1 MPQGKAAIVATAATG
16 FAAAAATAPRLDV
29 PLQAGGSEG
38 ERERE
43 GKGVSMSMEELIA
56 PVPHLQ
62 AEIRRTKSQMLLYY
76 FLEKRNRLRSRAKR
90 ESHDFSF

>member
-1 MPQGKAAIVATAATG
+1 MPQGRAAIVATAATG
-16 FAAAAATAPRLDV
+16 YAAGAATAPRLDV
-29 PLQAGGSEG
+29 PLQEGG
-38 ERERE
+38 RE

-76 FLEKRNRLRSRAKR
+76 FVEKRNRLRSRSKR